1 MVYARSIVALIACTI
16 LLAGCQPQRTY
27 STTLSVTGGLKAGDP
42 VLHEGARIG
51 AVTAIRS
58 IPDGKSEV
66 SFAIDAAHAN
76 EVREDSIVVLSADA
90 GPPALQLIT
99 PSATTG
105 RPAPPGAIIPGAA
118 TEAEAALLKGS
129 EAFKGFT
136 ANVTAALQG
145 LSTNLEALSK
155 SPAWEQFHQDLEE
168 VQRQVAKAGAHA
180 RDVIDKQLPRLQREL
195 SDLEEQLRREG
206 KSAEAERLRKDLDRL
221 AGNLAASPTP
231 SPGVD

>member
-1 MVYARSIVALIACTI
+1 MLYARSIAALIACTI

-42 VLHEGARIG
+42 VLHDGARIG

-58 IPDGKSEV
+58 MPDGKSEV
-66 SFAIDAAHAN
+66 SFAIDAAHAD
-76 EVREDSIVVLSADA
+76 EVREDSIAILSAGA

-99 PSATTG
+99 PATTS
-105 RPAPPGAIIPGAA
+105 RPAPPGSIIPGAA

-168 VQRQVAKAGAHA
+168 VQRQVAAAGGHA
-180 RDVIDKQLPRLQREL
+180 REVIDKQLPRLQREL

-206 KSAEAERLRKDLDRL
+206 KSAEAERLRREFDRL
-221 AGNLAASPTP
+221 AGKLVASPTP
-231 SPGVD
+231 SPDVD